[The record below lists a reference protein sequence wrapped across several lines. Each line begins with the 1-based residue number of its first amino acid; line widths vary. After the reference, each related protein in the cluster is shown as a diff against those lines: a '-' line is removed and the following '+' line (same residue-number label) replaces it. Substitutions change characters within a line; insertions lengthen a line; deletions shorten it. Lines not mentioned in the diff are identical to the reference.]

1 MKEKLLMD
9 IHLLKEIDGEDPI
22 KADGKMLVIDGGFS
36 KAYQKRQVL
45 RVIHYFTIHLACN

>member
-9 IHLLKEIDGEDPI
+9 IHLLKNRWRRPI